1 MFSLIFLFDLN
12 STKRAA
18 PLLDNNPDI
27 NDAIDIELFRY
38 NSVNITLAPQFGI
51 RPIRHVM
58 NGPNIVFFRSIF
70 DKYSSPTK

>member
-38 NSVNITLAPQFGI
+38 NSVNITLAIIWQIPLHLF
-51 RPIRHVM
+51 
-58 NGPNIVFFRSIF
+58 
-70 DKYSSPTK
+70 T